1 MLANSYPLP
10 LIIDYLGED
19 RDITAAEEEGIMHA
33 LQLRARV
40 RRIRLRMSFTKLQ
53 KFLVVINQPFPILEY
68 LYIRPPAK
76 HNSGLILPNTFQAPH
91 LRHLVLHSFAFP
103 IKSPL
108 LTTTV
113 GLVTLSLVEVH
124 GSTYFHPN
132 DLLQQLS
139 LLPQL
144 EILEIDFHF
153 PVPSR
158 DVARQLSQK
167 PIVTHLPLP
176 NVRQLTLGGVMP
188 YLEALLPRITA
199 PLLEKLEIWLFLQLN
214 FSVPRLRDFISAT
227 ENLRFGS
234 ATFEFN
240 KNYVRV
246 NVYPHQ
252 GAAMYNFSLT
262 IHCKYLDWQVV
273 SAAQIFSALTTVFSA
288 VEYLSLSV
296 FRYPLPPETN
306 NEVHRTQWRELLMLF
321 SNVKTLRVDAGLA
334 DELSRALQVDDGE
347 APMELLPELE
357 VLLCHFRDHTS
368 QAFKPFIDAR
378 QNAGHPV
385 LLLNWPYPRGF
396 P

>member
-1 MLANSYPLP
+1 
-10 LIIDYLGED
+10 
-19 RDITAAEEEGIMHA
+19 MHA

-40 RRIRLRMSFTKLQ
+40 RRIRLWMSFTKLQ
-53 KFLVVINQPFPILEY
+53 NFIVAVNQPFPILEY
-68 LYIRPPAK
+68 LYIRPPTK

-158 DVARQLSQK
+158 DVARQLLHR
-167 PIVTHLPLP
+167 PIITHLPLP

-214 FSVPRLRDFISAT
+214 FSVPRLGDFISAT

-234 ATFEFN
+234 ATFKFYKTHVCVE
-240 KNYVRV
+240 VH
-246 NVYPHQ
+246 PHL
-252 GAAMYNFSLT
+252 GATIYNFSLT
-262 IHCKYLDWQVV
+262 IHCKDLDWQVV
-273 SAAQIFSALTTVFSA
+273 STAQIFSALRTVFSA
-288 VEYLSLSV
+288 VEYLSLQV
-296 FRYPLPPETN
+296 WRYPLSSETN
-306 NEVHRTQWRELLMLF
+306 NEAHRTQWRELLLPF
-321 SNVKTLRVDAGLA
+321 SNVRSLRVDKDFRGQI
-334 DELSRALQVDDGE
+334 SRSLRVHDGE
-347 APMELLPELE
+347 SPMALLPELKE
-357 VLLCHFRDHTS
+357 LGYSGRRATKK
-368 QAFKPFIDAR
+368 AFKSFIDAR

-385 LLLNWPYPRGF
+385 ILVPHWFRPRG
-396 P
+396 